1 MCGVLATLTL
11 PTWRGR
17 PIPQVT
23 GLVLRTA
30 PPSLDQTPGASP
42 GCRLC
47 FRVAVEVPGILR
59 GSDQFARAA
68 HRTGETV
75 DAQGEIKGHNSGTEE
90 EGHRAGYEERAQNLH
105 ALPGHVI
112 PHPHPDVFTNAIPHP
127 QFCILKTPVFLG
139 GFMEATLKRTC

>member
-1 MCGVLATLTL
+1 MWVLATLTL

-90 EGHRAGYEERAQNLH
+90 EGHRAGYEERAPNLH
-105 ALPGHVI
+105 ALPGH
-112 PHPHPDVFTNAIPHP
+112 AIPHP
-127 QFCILKTPVFLG
+127 IPMYSLMPSPTPNSAYSKPQSFWGVLWR
-139 GFMEATLKRTC
+139 LH